1 MIEVKNLTF
10 SYRDDLPKVLE
21 DVSLSVEK
29 GEWVTLMGANGSG
42 KSTLAMLI
50 LGLLSSAEGE
60 VRVDGQNPFD
70 QQEVWEV
77 RRKVG
82 MVFQNPDNQMV
93 SSLVEREIAFG
104 PENYG
109 MDREKM
115 LQAVD
120 HAVQMFHLETYRRHS
135 PHELSGGERQR
146 VALASGTVMDGDYLI
161 LDEPTALLDPASR
174 KDFLN
179 YLRQLHISKGI
190 LHITAHSEEVLK
202 SDRLVILYRGKIVA
216 DGKPMEV
223 FTADYPLEEWGV
235 GVPLE
240 AEMQRLENAGGMN
253 EY

>member
-1 MIEVKNLTF
+1 MIEVKDLTF

-21 DVSLSVEK
+21 DVSLAVEK

-50 LGLLSSAEGE
+50 LGLLPGGEGE
-60 VRVDGQNPFD
+60 IRVDELNPFD
-70 QQEVWEV
+70 HQEVWEV

-109 MDREKM
+109 MHREKM

-120 HAVQMFHLETYRRHS
+120 RAVQTFRLESYRRHS

-161 LDEPTALLDPASR
+161 LDEPTSLLDPAGR
-174 KDFLN
+174 RDFLD

-190 LHITAHSEEVLK
+190 LHITAHSEEVLI
-202 SDRLVILYRGKIVA
+202 SDRLVILYQGKVVA

-223 FTADYPLEEWGV
+223 FTSDYLLEEWGV
-235 GVPLE
+235 GIPLE
-240 AEMQRLENAGGMN
+240 AELQRLENMGN
-253 EY
+253 SI

>member
-1 MIEVKNLTF
+1 MIEIKNLTF

-21 DVSLSVEK
+21 GVSLTVEK

-50 LGLLSSAEGE
+50 LGLLTSAEG
-60 VRVDGQNPFD
+60 RIQVDELNPFNY
-70 QQEVWEV
+70 QEVWKV

-109 MDREKM
+109 MDRGKM

-120 HAVQMFHLETYRRHS
+120 HAVQAFNLETYRRHS

-161 LDEPTALLDPASR
+161 LDEPTSLLDPAGR
-174 KDFLN
+174 RDFLD
-179 YLRQLHISKGI
+179 YLRKLHVSKGI

-202 SDRLVILYRGKIVA
+202 SDRLVILYQGKIVA
-216 DGKPMEV
+216 EGKPLEV
-223 FTADYPLEEWGV
+223 FTAEHPLEQWGV
-235 GVPLE
+235 GIPLE
-240 AEMQRLENAGGMN
+240 AELQRLENIGGAQ
-253 EY
+253 

>member
-1 MIEVKNLTF
+1 MIEVRNLTF

-21 DVSLSVEK
+21 NVSLTVEK

-50 LGLLSSAEGE
+50 LGLLTSTEGQIQ
-60 VRVDGQNPFD
+60 VDELNPFNHH
-70 QQEVWEV
+70 EVWKV

-120 HAVQMFHLETYRRHS
+120 HAIRMFRLEFYRKHS

-161 LDEPTALLDPASR
+161 LDEPTSLLDPAGR
-174 KDFLN
+174 RDFLDN
-179 YLRQLHISKGI
+179 LRQLHISKGI

-202 SDRLVILYRGKIVA
+202 SDRLIVLYQGKIA
-216 DGKPMEV
+216 AKGKPMDV
-223 FTADYPLEEWGV
+223 FTADYPLEQWGV
-235 GVPLE
+235 GIPLE
-240 AEMQRLENAGGMN
+240 AELQRLESIRGNR
-253 EY
+253 

>member
-1 MIEVKNLTF
+1 MIEIKDLTF
-10 SYRDDLPKVLE
+10 SYRDDLPKVLA
-21 DVSLSVEK
+21 DVSLTVEK

-50 LGLLSSAEGE
+50 LGLLSGGEGE
-60 VRVDGQNPFD
+60 IRVDNLNPFD
-70 QQEVWEV
+70 HLEVWEV

-120 HAVQMFHLETYRRHS
+120 RAVQTFRLETYRRHS

-161 LDEPTALLDPASR
+161 LDEPTALLDPAGR
-174 KDFLN
+174 RDFLD

-190 LHITAHSEEVLK
+190 LHITAHSEEVLA
-202 SDRLVILYRGKIVA
+202 SDRLVILYQGKVVA

-223 FTADYPLEEWGV
+223 FTSDYPLEEWGV
-235 GVPLE
+235 GIPLE
-240 AEMQRLENAGGMN
+240 AELHRLKNVGN
-253 EY
+253 SK